1 MSSLSRKIQKN
12 AEDFAI
18 KEYYKNMTPET
29 YQEGIQRAIKL
40 TEERLT
46 KRYEAELL
54 RMAKELHEDSQE
66 SVLVA
71 MDTLATEIV
80 YELGNV
86 LECYKEEP
94 EYLDQKVEIAQN
106 IYEVAM
112 QSIADY
118 ASKKYKTDKHA
129 QRAYEKKKK
138 TIQKIFGMESND
150 GEKKS
155 K

>member
-1 MSSLSRKIQKN
+1 MSSLYRKIQKN
-12 AEDFAI
+12 ADNFI
-18 KEYYKNMTPET
+18 INEYFKNMTPEM
-29 YQEGIQRAIKL
+29 YKEGINNAIKM
-40 TEERLT
+40 TESRLI
-46 KRYEAELL
+46 KQYNEEIKQMAEKYNESLREGALL
-54 RMAKELHEDSQE
+54 
-66 SVLVA
+66 A
-71 MDTLATEIV
+71 MDTLATEMI

-94 EYLDQKVEIAQN
+94 EYLDQKVEIVQN